1 MKMDVTIFAAQWR
14 MMRWHCTAMDNAS
27 AAAHIDNPN
36 CETRWCGG
44 STPAEQSG
52 QGDKVTWP
60 WWYGAS
66 LGGSK
71 TRKRD
76 ILRVF
81 FDIGEVTPHQL
92 PTTIVTRYCGCTNIL
107 RTLGHGKCRV
117 LNLNSNSE
125 GNSNIYFVRE
135 SQVPP
140 VETNKLSPRIGSDFV
155 PTLRVGIPILYL
167 NLLP

>member
-1 MKMDVTIFAAQWR
+1 MQMGSSLLYIQCAASDLPPATLHAQSCSPFWRWCHRWRQHMQMDVTIFAAQWR

-27 AAAHIDNPN
+27 AAAHINNPN

-52 QGDKVTWP
+52 QGEKVTWP

-81 FDIGEVTPHQL
+81 SILARSRHINFPPLSSHDIV
-92 PTTIVTRYCGCTNIL
+92 V
-107 RTLGHGKCRV
+107 V
-117 LNLNSNSE
+117 LIS
-125 GNSNIYFVRE
+125 YVH
-135 SQVPP
+135 
-140 VETNKLSPRIGSDFV
+140 
-155 PTLRVGIPILYL
+155 
-167 NLLP
+167 